1 MILMIKYNII
11 RSLEKWAINKL
22 YLLDFHK
29 FGRISRHRR
38 MIIFDF
44 CGSTIWWMFP
54 TFKKWLPMFILERIC
69 GWDLY
74 EVKLNL
80 WCYPIKRRLEHTWG
94 EIQDIIRLNGK
105 HRPIKPLPL
114 SRIWERQS

>member
-1 MILMIKYNII
+1 MIMTIKYKII
-11 RSLEKWAINKL
+11 HGLEKWAINKL

-44 CGSTIWWMFP
+44 CGSKIWFMFP
-54 TFKKWLPMFILERIC
+54 NFKKWLLMFVLNKIC
-69 GWDLY
+69 GWGLY
-74 EVKLNL
+74 EASVDF
-80 WCYPIKRRLEHTWG
+80 WCRPYKHRLEHTWG

-114 SRIWERQS
+114 SRIGEP